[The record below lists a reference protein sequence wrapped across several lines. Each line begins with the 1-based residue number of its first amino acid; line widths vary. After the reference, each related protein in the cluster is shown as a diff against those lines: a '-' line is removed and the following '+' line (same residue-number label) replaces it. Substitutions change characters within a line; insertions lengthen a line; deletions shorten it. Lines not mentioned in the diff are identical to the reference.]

1 MPLPKNILIACSY
14 PITIERIGGMDYFF
28 WEMDYVLKGMG
39 YTIHW
44 FFIGNGVT
52 QHYSDKGLNYQLVK
66 NRDYFHEELLVWL
79 ETKKETGLFIGHF
92 LDYQSSIVKRIK
104 DVLGKSIPCIYVDHM
119 SRPIKKPIII
129 KRIKQAI
136 KGIIYYNQIDQI
148 IAVSNYVKQSILL
161 ELGFFWKKKIV
172 VVYNGLKIENYKIES
187 FSKENSAI
195 SLFCI
200 GHLIEEKGFQT
211 VILSC
216 QLLQNI
222 GIPFHLTIA
231 GDGNYKSSLM
241 DLAKQNLAPNSFT
254 FLGNINNQSH
264 WLNQSDIVIVPSLW
278 NEAFGFT
285 IIEALLMNKIV
296 FASNV
301 GGIPEIINDKQ
312 FLFNPNNHKKLEELI
327 MDYISNKE
335 QYITDAKQLF
345 DLIRNEFT
353 IEKMVSNHLNCYKS
367 FLTQHN

>member
-1 MPLPKNILIACSY
+1 MYFPKNILIACSY
-14 PITIERIGGMDYFF
+14 LITKERIGGMDYFF
-28 WEMDYVLKGMG
+28 WEMDNALKRQG
-39 YTIHW
+39 YAITW
-44 FFIGNGVT
+44 LFIGSGSC
-52 QHYSDKGLNYQLVK
+52 QHYNDKGVQYQLVQ
-66 NRDYFHEELLVWL
+66 NGDNFYEELLQWL
-79 ETKKETGLFIGHF
+79 ETKKETDLFIGHF
-92 LDYQSSIVKRIK
+92 LDYQSSIVRSIK
-104 DVLGKSIPCIYVDHM
+104 NILGKSVPCIYVDHM
-119 SRPIKKPIII
+119 SRPTYKRNIY
-129 KRIKQAI
+129 KRIKSTV

-148 IAVSNYVKQSILL
+148 IAVSNYVRKSILF
-161 ELGFFWKKKIV
+161 EIGKFWSKKALVI
-172 VVYNGLKIENYKIES
+172 YNGIQTDNYIPAPIV
-187 FSKENSAI
+187 KENQSLAI
-195 SLFCI
+195 FCI
-200 GHLIEEKGFQT
+200 GHLIREKGFQT
-211 VILSC
+211 VILCC
-216 QLLQNI
+216 QSLQDQ
-222 GIPFHLTIA
+222 GISFHLTIA
-231 GDGNYKSSLM
+231 GDGNYKSNLI